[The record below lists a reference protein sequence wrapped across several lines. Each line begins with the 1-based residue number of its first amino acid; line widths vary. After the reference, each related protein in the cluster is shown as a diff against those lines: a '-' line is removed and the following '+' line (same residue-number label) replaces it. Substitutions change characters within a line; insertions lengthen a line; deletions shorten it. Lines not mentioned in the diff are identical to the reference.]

1 MCWVS
6 VFLNR
11 QLTGCS
17 FRASHRGSKEKKTFF
32 SPFSFFKPGSLCLH
46 FCFFKFPISPD
57 LFPSGFIHDL
67 HLEIISVHENKP
79 SAILGKSRVCMF
91 VCCSQWNSGFSCSNF
106 AVGMTFELKK
116 KKICCFYFKHTHV
129 FICGWATE
137 LDSDAEL
144 QATAA
149 GRNYVSGR
157 SLAKRLTLAQTKNMH
172 LVSESLHS
180 CAGKKI
186 WLVLEKEHMQPVTRG
201 IKQIFIWLYR
211 PCWNTSV
218 SACCTQ
224 ETGRSHLRASEE

>member
-116 KKICCFYFKHTHV
+116 KKNLLLLLQTHTRVHLWV
-129 FICGWATE
+129 SYRTGFRCR
-137 LDSDAEL
+137 
-144 QATAA
+144 AA
-149 GRNYVSGR
+149 S
-157 SLAKRLTLAQTKNMH
+157 
-172 LVSESLHS
+172 HS
-180 CAGKKI
+180 CWEKLRVRQVVGKAFD
-186 WLVLEKEHMQPVTRG
+186 P
-201 IKQIFIWLYR
+201 
-211 PCWNTSV
+211 
-218 SACCTQ
+218 
-224 ETGRSHLRASEE
+224 RSD